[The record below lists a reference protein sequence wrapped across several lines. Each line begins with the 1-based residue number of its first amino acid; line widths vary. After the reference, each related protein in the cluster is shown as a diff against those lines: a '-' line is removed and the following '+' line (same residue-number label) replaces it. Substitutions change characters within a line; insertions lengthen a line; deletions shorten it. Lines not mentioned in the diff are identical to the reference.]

1 MSHNRNRGDETKKLY
16 LVQNVQTIGKA
27 VIGKKCL

>member
-27 VIGKKCL
+27 VIGKKYL